1 MTEQL
6 NFEAIINNL
15 TNKNV
20 DLEEQ
25 IKTLKL
31 DVHELEQLHQMDEEI
46 IEMQKETEKELTA
59 KNQELALTIATMN
72 TQISELESRIEVQMS
87 SDAIIAD
94 LTSKNL
100 DLEEQ
105 YRQLKADFNE
115 LEQLHLMED
124 EIIDTQ
130 KETEKEL
137 LQGNE
142 EQMLIIA
149 TLKRQLLESEDR
161 AIDYEHAINK
171 FRQKTTELKER
182 VQNLEDD
189 LSTMRAFDDEKA
201 RAAGAEISLM
211 ANVKRD
217 FSELVEAQ
225 LNFIELESAKR
236 NISYLRSFI
245 PDKFMKAGGDND
257 CLILCVLLPRLSSK
271 ALCLS
276 QLLFQ
281 KYPQPPDGL
290 KREHVTISHKGEQW
304 AHVRHFGYQLQKL
317 NTVLQKFVAVFKHCS
332 FNDRLSD
339 PLSRLAVQQTEIC
352 QREQKL
358 EDYFKLLKQNKFD
371 ENTSIDMLEQ
381 MIKYFERIFSA
392 NLSTE
397 PFSAKQDLQH
407 TLAQIKKAL
416 IWIRFNGQ
424 RLQYFFLD
432 SSTTSDSQS
441 SPTSLTSSSLMTK
454 SSINNNGNGGTD
466 NVEFISFVDQVNQ
479 LLEDC
484 DKMTMRAMN
493 RIPKENELLLPN
505 ELNDQICM
513 AVATL
518 EKCGCIINQ
527 ICSMATSELGTVDTE
542 ALPSQQMLDFVFS
555 SVEKFVGQI
564 DGQKRACAQIFEL
577 LESVKAVLQGLGES
591 LENSS
596 MEICPNENSNQF
608 LNNDVFPPLV
618 NRAQLRKKDIVE
630 ADSLRW
636 QLSKKDDELLKLQ
649 STLKSREESAS
660 IIKIRLD
667 MAEKKLVENEAG
679 TALKAEIQQ
688 LKTKCEQLSNDLEQK
703 KSDYELKLT
712 QLQSE
717 LADTRAERDKAT
729 ELTREFSKKA
739 LFANLKNQQQITST
753 PKQQQKIVVAD
764 DQNLSVIEENL
775 RTPLASINNNNTLGR
790 MDDEIRRLN
799 ALEKKKLLLN
809 EPNVCTICGK
819 KNNEHQELQNL
830 LKESDTLMTEF
841 NRLLLPSNANSTSMI
856 NYLKSKE
863 NIEFKIESLR
873 LHFVQFWQK
882 YRSLEPQ
889 PTFLWPLPDKIKQ
902 TCDFNNQDL
911 ILEEWGKLLD
921 REEERFNENV
931 KILKF

>member
-171 FRQKTTELKER
+171 FRQKTSELKER

-225 LNFIELESAKR
+225 LNSIELESAKR
-236 NISYLRSFI
+236 NVSYLRSFI

-257 CLILCVLLPRLSSK
+257 CLILCVFLPRLSSK

-564 DGQKRACAQIFEL
+564 DGQKRLVHKFF
-577 LESVKAVLQGLGES
+577 LQGLGES

-660 IIKIRLD
+660 MIKIRLD
-667 MAEKKLVENEAG
+667 MAEKKLSENEAG

-717 LADTRAERDKAT
+717 LADTRAEREKAH
-729 ELTREFSKKA
+729 EMTREFSKKA
-739 LFANLKNQQQITST
+739 LFAVMSFNNLKNQQQITST

-882 YRSLEPQ
+882 YRPLELQ